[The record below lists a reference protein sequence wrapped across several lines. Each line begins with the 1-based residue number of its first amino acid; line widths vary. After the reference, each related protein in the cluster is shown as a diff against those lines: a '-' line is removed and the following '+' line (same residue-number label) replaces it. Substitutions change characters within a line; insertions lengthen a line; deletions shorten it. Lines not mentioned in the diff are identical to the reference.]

1 MIKHPRFALLKRLL
15 GGSGKPR
22 HPPETVAQV
31 DLDRLLGTW
40 FEVARLPN
48 LEADGF
54 GQHSVDVTATYAR
67 RPDGCITVETVS
79 HNAKAGM
86 RRSQVNG
93 LVQPADPSG
102 SKLILRFF
110 KLIRG
115 DLWVIGLDPEYR
127 WALMGTPSRKRLWLI
142 ARSPPLD
149 PTDYELAMT
158 IAAAQG
164 YDAARV
170 KPSLQQVTA
179 TAAS

>member
-1 MIKHPRFALLKRLL
+1 MIKHPPFALRALLPGRL
-15 GGSGKPR
+15 GKPR
-22 HPPETVAQV
+22 QPPATVARV

-48 LEADGF
+48 LEADGPW
-54 GQHSVDVTATYAR
+54 QDSVNVTATYTK
-67 RPDGCITVETVS
+67 RPDGCIRVQTVG

-86 RRSQVNG
+86 RRSEVDG
-93 LVQPADPSG
+93 TVHPADPSG

-115 DLWVIGLDPEYR
+115 DLWVIGLDPDYR

-142 ARSPPLD
+142 ARAPRIEPD
-149 PTDYELAMT
+149 DFDQAMA

-170 KPSLQQVTA
+170 RPTRQQV
-179 TAAS
+179 AS